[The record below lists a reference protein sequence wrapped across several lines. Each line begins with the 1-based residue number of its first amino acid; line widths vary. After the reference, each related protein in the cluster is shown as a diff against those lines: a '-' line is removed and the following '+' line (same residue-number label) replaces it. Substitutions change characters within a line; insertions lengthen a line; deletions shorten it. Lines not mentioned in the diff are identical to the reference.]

1 MLGVVEALLG
11 FYKQVIDIGFHGVAQ
26 QRLEYLSY
34 QPLIS
39 CLCILQGKGHHTV
52 AV

>member
-1 MLGVVEALLG
+1 MLGVVEAFFG
-11 FYKQVIDIGFHGVAQ
+11 FYKQVVDIGFHGVAQ

-34 QPLIS
+34 QSLIS
-39 CLCILQGKGHHTV
+39 RLDILQAKRHHIV